1 MKQTAPFGTWVSPVT
16 VDLVC
21 GQSVSLSELSA
32 DGNDLF
38 WLEQRPGD
46 KGRTTLVRRSGDGS
60 IQDVSPPGEDVGSR
74 VHEYGGGSYVAEG
87 GRILWS
93 SRRDGSV
100 WLLDPRRSPVPVRI
114 AAVPGC
120 RFADFRFVGSQPVAV
135 CVREDHRDRREGDPE
150 AAIVALDLAPG
161 VNAAANEGSL
171 LVRGADFYAYPRLSP
186 DGQWLAWISWNHPDM
201 PWDATQL
208 HVAAFG
214 GNGGL
219 GSAMTVAGGPD
230 EAVLQPAWSPNG
242 ILHFISDR
250 TGWWSVY
257 RAEALSGSGSS
268 PSVTLAA
275 AGEGEIGGP
284 LWNLGA
290 RWYGFAPDGE
300 IVAILET
307 GGQARIVRA
316 QASAR
321 VTEVSGAPQAFQCP
335 VFLPASQT
343 GVFRMAFISASP
355 DSMPAVEI
363 TSVDRDRVLRT
374 ETVRAA
380 GPNVLGPQDISV
392 GTLFSFPTA
401 DGQTTHAVWYPP
413 TNASF
418 AAPEGERPP
427 LVVMIHGGP
436 TGSASNAFSL
446 NVQWWTS
453 RGFGVAHV
461 NYRGS
466 TGFGRA
472 YRRALD
478 GAWGVADVEDCIAA
492 ARYLAERGMVD
503 SDRMAIRGGSAG
515 GFTTLAALVSSD
527 MFRAGASLYGIGD
540 LSLLARD
547 THKFEARY
555 LDRLVGPWPQAADVY
570 AARSPI
576 NHMAA
581 MTAPVIFFQGLEDKV
596 VPPSQARVMVEAMT
610 ARGLRVAHYEFAGE
624 GHGFRGAEAL
634 RRTRELEL
642 DFYGRVF
649 GFEPPDLSERVSF
662 VNAPQPPKH

>member
-21 GQSVSLSELSA
+21 GQSVALSALSA
-32 DGNDLF
+32 DGDDLF
-38 WLEQRPGD
+38 WLEQRPSD
-46 KGRTTLVRRSGDGS
+46 KGRTTVVRRSEGGS

-87 GRILWS
+87 GRVLWS

-100 WLLDPRRSPVPVRI
+100 WLLDPQRGPAPVQVT
-114 AAVPGC
+114 AVPGA
-120 RFADFRFVGSQPVAV
+120 RFADFRFVGGQQAVV
-135 CVREDHRDRREGDPE
+135 CVREDHRDRPEGDPV
-150 AAIVALDLAPG
+150 AAIVALDLAPD
-161 VNAAANEGSL
+161 VNPAANEGSV

-208 HVAAFG
+208 EVAAFG
-214 GNGGL
+214 SNRVL

-230 EAVLQPAWSPNG
+230 ESVLQPAWSPGG

-250 TGWWSVY
+250 TGWWSLY
-257 RAEALSGSGSS
+257 RAGALFRSGSSS

-290 RWYGFAPDGE
+290 RWYGFAPDGA
-300 IVAILET
+300 IIAILET

-316 QASAR
+316 RASAQ
-321 VTEVSGAPQAFQCP
+321 VTALPGAPQAFQCP
-335 VFLPASQT
+335 VFLPESQT
-343 GVFRMAFISASP
+343 GTLRMAFISASP
-355 DSMPAVEI
+355 GGMPAIEI
-363 TSVDRDRVLRT
+363 TSVDTGRVVRS

-380 GPNVLGPQDISV
+380 GPNVLGPQDISL
-392 GTLFSFPTA
+392 GTPFSFPTD
-401 DGQTTHAVWYPP
+401 DGQTAHAFWYPP
-413 TNASF
+413 TNAAF
-418 AAPEGERPP
+418 AAQEGERPP

-472 YRRALD
+472 YRRALNEE
-478 GAWGVADVEDCIAA
+478 WGVADVADCIAA
-492 ARYLAERGMVD
+492 ARHLAGRGMVD
-503 SDRMAIRGGSAG
+503 PDRMVIRGGSAG
-515 GFTTLAALVSSD
+515 GFTALAALAASD
-527 MFRAGASLYGIGD
+527 VFRAAASLYGIGD
-540 LSLLARD
+540 LSLLAQD

-555 LDRLVGPWPQAADVY
+555 MDRLVGPWPQAADIY

-576 NHMAA
+576 GHMAA

-610 ARGLRVAHYEFAGE
+610 ARGLAVAHYEFAGE

-649 GFEPPDLSERVSF
+649 GFEPPGLSERVSF
-662 VNAPQPPKH
+662 VEAPGP